1 MIMRLYVLF
10 IHHIQSLD
18 LHNFTKSPLKKF
30 RTYTKSP
37 LKKLY
42 KYAKSPLKKFIFA
55 AESRLK
61 KFRNVK

>member
-18 LHNFTKSPLKKF
+18 LHNFTKSPLKSF
-30 RTYTKSP
+30 ELTQKS
-37 LKKLY
+37 LEKVVQIC
-42 KYAKSPLKKFIFA
+42 KSPLKKFIFA